1 MNTIEDLSDK
11 LEQAKRLKREYE
23 TIGYENFLFEYG
35 LQELRKWPTGIYFP
49 NKCVM
54 DNDEFYSYVGY
65 VANEEK
71 RKLLEKYLNDS
82 CLDLEF
88 NLKTIGE
95 AIEIIDYE
103 YEESQIRNVSNWNE
117 YITSDNIEKKENWF
131 KKTFR
136 KIFKIGEQKNEN

>member
-23 TIGYENFLFEYG
+23 TIGYEKFLFEYG
-35 LQELRKWPTGIYFP
+35 LQELRKWPTVIYFP